1 MDKEKFGELIGPYEE
16 IWLEKN
22 IINSII
28 IDEGGSINE
37 ITFTVEPSEPGGDT
51 SDGWLFVLSL
61 DLEGIE
67 SLSDDANEA
76 VMDKV
81 EALTDDIGEE
91 FATAGLDIELLED
104 FRIDINK

>member
-1 MDKEKFGELIGPYEE
+1 M
-16 IWLEKN
+16 
-22 IINSII
+22 
-28 IDEGGSINE
+28 
-37 ITFTVEPSEPGGDT
+37 
-51 SDGWLFVLSL
+51 LSL

-91 FATAGLDIELLED
+91 FASAGLDIELLED

>member
-1 MDKEKFGELIGPYEE
+1 VDKEKFGELIGPYEE

-28 IDEGGSINE
+28 IDEGGSISD
-37 ITFTVEPSEPGGDT
+37 ITFSVEPSEPDGDIA
-51 SDGWLFVLSL
+51 DGWLFVLTL
-61 DLEGIE
+61 GLREIA
-67 SLSDDANEA
+67 SLSDDAKEA

-104 FRIDINK
+104 FRIDITK